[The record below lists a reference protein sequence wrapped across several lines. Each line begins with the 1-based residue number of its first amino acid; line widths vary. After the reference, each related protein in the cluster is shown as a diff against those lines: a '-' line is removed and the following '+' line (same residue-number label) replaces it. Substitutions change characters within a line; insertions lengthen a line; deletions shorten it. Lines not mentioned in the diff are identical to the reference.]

1 MNDFAYSLIAWQR
14 HAGRHDLPWQASRD
28 PYRVWLSEIMLQQTQ
43 VTTVVPYYLRFIA
56 QFGDVASLA
65 AAELDDVLACWSG
78 LGYYSRA
85 RNLHRAAQCIMAD
98 LGGVFPT
105 QLDAIMS
112 LPGIGRST
120 AAAIAVFCFDTR
132 AAILD
137 GNVKRVLARQFGVVG
152 YPGEKVIESRLWAM
166 AESLL
171 PPIQVDVYTQALMDM
186 GATLCTRGRPLCAVC
201 PVAKT
206 CVALAMQQVECLP
219 TPKPKKTMPHKTT
232 RFIILHHAGLV
243 WLMKRPPTGIWGGM
257 WSFPELA
264 HDADVMTVCGGDWGL
279 QVTAC
284 QSLPGFRHVFTHFS
298 LMILPELVSVVGL
311 PHQVKQE
318 NGRWLS
324 LTEALKLGI
333 PTPIRSIL
341 LSLEQNGF

>member
-1 MNDFAYSLIAWQR
+1 MSDFASRLIAWQR
-14 HAGRHDLPWQASRD
+14 QAGRHDLPWQASRD

-43 VTTVVPYYLRFIA
+43 VTTVMPYYRRFIA

-65 AAELDDVLACWSG
+65 AAELDDVLASWSG
-78 LGYYSRA
+78 LGYYARA
-85 RNLHRAAQCIMAD
+85 RNLHSAAQRIVTEFN
-98 LGGVFPT
+98 GVFPT
-105 QLDAIMS
+105 QLDDIMR

-120 AAAIAVFCFDTR
+120 AAAIAVFCFDTH

-152 YPGEKVIESRLWAM
+152 YPGEKAIGSRLWAM

-171 PPIQVDVYTQALMDM
+171 PPAEVNVYTQALMDM
-186 GATLCTRGRPLCAVC
+186 GATLCTRTRPRCEAC
-201 PVAKT
+201 PVAQT
-206 CVALAMQQVECLP
+206 CVALATQQVVSLP

-232 RFIILHHAGLV
+232 RLIILQHAGRV

-264 HDADVMTVCGGDWGL
+264 HDADVMVVCKADWGL
-279 QVTAC
+279 QISEH
-284 QSLPGFRHVFTHFS
+284 QSLQAFRHVFTHFS
-298 LMILPELVSVVGL
+298 LMIQPELISVADL
-311 PHQVKQE
+311 PHQVNQAD
-318 NGRWLS
+318 GRWLPVA
-324 LTEALKLGI
+324 EALQLGI

-341 LSLEQNGF
+341 LSLV